1 MNRRQR
7 ILSPE
12 DQELLE
18 LQEALSAL
26 TVRVA
31 ELRNRRTAITNEAQ
45 PLSNNQV
52 FVIGARVHFQLN
64 GHRVEG
70 VIIDQTPHRFRIRHI
85 DRFGDNTGDIYLR
98 SGTTITL
105 IV

>member
-31 ELRNRRTAITNEAQ
+31 ELRNRRTTITNEAQ
-45 PLSNNQV
+45 PISNNQG
-52 FVIGARVHFQLN
+52 FVIGARVHYHLN
-64 GHRVEG
+64 GFYAEG
-70 VIIDQTPHRFRIRHI
+70 VIVGRTPQRYRIR
-85 DRFGDNTGDIYLR
+85 DTNTGHIYLR

>member
-7 ILSPE
+7 ILSSE

-18 LQEALSAL
+18 LQEAISAL

-31 ELRNRRTAITNEAQ
+31 QLRNRRTTINSAAQ
-45 PLSNNQV
+45 LPNSTQV
-52 FVIGARVHFQLN
+52 FAPGDRVHFHLN
-64 GHRVEG
+64 GSLAEG
-70 VIIDQTPHRFRIRHI
+70 VIIDRTPRRYRIR
-85 DRFGDNTGDIYLR
+85 DVNTGHIYLR
-98 SGTTITL
+98 SSTTITL

>member
-45 PLSNNQV
+45 PLSINQI
-52 FVIGARVHFQLN
+52 FVAGARVHFYLN
-64 GHRVEG
+64 CAEG
-70 VIIDQTPHRFRIRHI
+70 VIIDRTPQRYRIRHI
-85 DRFGDNTGDIYLR
+85 DTGHIYLR

>member
-31 ELRNRRTAITNEAQ
+31 QLRNRRTGNINETQ
-45 PLSNNQV
+45 PLNNNRG
-52 FVIGARVHFQLN
+52 FVIGARVHFYLN
-64 GHRVEG
+64 GLRVEG
-70 VIIDQTPHRFRIRHI
+70 VIIDRTPQRYRIRHI
-85 DRFGDNTGDIYLR
+85 DSGHIYLR

>member
-26 TVRVA
+26 TVCVA
-31 ELRNRRTAITNEAQ
+31 ELRNRRAAITNEAQ
-45 PLSNNQV
+45 PLNNNQG
-52 FVIGARVHFQLN
+52 FVIGARVHYHLN
-64 GHRVEG
+64 GFYAEG
-70 VIIDQTPHRFRIRHI
+70 VIIGHTPQHYRKRDI
-85 DRFGDNTGDIYLR
+85 NTGHIYLW